1 MILMLTIRSM
11 CPFWAQRLRLPRQHE
26 GGEAGEAVDR
36 EEGQLCGAGGGK
48 QGVGQRALLR
58 EAAARLGVAA
68 GGETHG
74 GGQGEDMFR
83 GMLIQEYGKKMA
95 SGPGIGIAD
104 QLQKVMIQMQQQKR

>member
-1 MILMLTIRSM
+1 MSIAASTLSAPTNGLSPQQMSQTKAASKD
-11 CPFWAQRLRLPRQHE
+11 F
-26 GGEAGEAVDR
+26 EAVFIS
-36 EEGQLCGAGGGK
+36 EMMNHMFE
-48 QGVGQRALLR
+48 GVGTDP
-58 EAAARLGVAA
+58 VF
-68 GGETHG
+68 G